1 MSKPTPSARQL
12 AFLGWEF
19 GAFFHFDIRSFFM
32 GHQDW
37 GNRPMPAS
45 AFKPDQ
51 LDCEQWISTVKTA
64 DARYAILVC
73 KHPDGFA
80 NWPSQYSDYGVAQS
94 PWKDG
99 QGNVVREFVNAC
111 RKCDMK
117 IGFYYSPAQW
127 SGAVDLADGKAYDDY
142 FIHQIEELLTNYSK
156 ID

>member
-45 AFKPDQ
+45 AFNPDQ

-64 DARYAILVC
+64 GARYAILVC

-99 QGNVVREFVNAC
+99 QGDVVREFVNAC

-127 SGAVDLADGKAYDDY
+127 GGAVELADGKAYDDY